1 VISVLVA
8 VAVSM
13 AVVVARG
20 GGEHGRSAATAGTRS
35 VATPA
40 ARLIGPSAGRWKS
53 GVRPLLGAKA
63 GSQSVATNCPKHA
76 KSRPWPADFPT
87 SFPFPKGMVLT
98 DVRRYAMQGARPVVY
113 VIGVAPLSL
122 QGAARFFI
130 RELPLHAY
138 YITSS
143 EAEPIEIEARFN
155 GPAKGALK
163 VVRLPQC
170 SSAVWMLVGIS
181 TPRR

>member
-1 VISVLVA
+1 MVSVLVA
-8 VAVSM
+8 VAVSI

-20 GGEHGRSAATAGTRS
+20 GGEGDRRNATPGARS

-40 ARLIGPSAGRWKS
+40 ARLVGPSAGRWKS

-63 GSQSVATNCPKHA
+63 PAQATSTNCPKHA
-76 KSRPWPADFPT
+76 KSRPWPADVPT

-98 DVRRYAMQGARPVVY
+98 EVRRYAMQGAPPVVY

-170 SSAVWMLVGIS
+170 SSAVWMLVGLS
-181 TPRR
+181 KPRR